1 MMSTPGN
8 FVGLEAIEKLIGN
21 RGTGLPVGASA
32 PKRKIGSSPWKSCPG
47 RGESLVKLPSRVEIA
62 RRILGEEC

>member
-8 FVGLEAIEKLIGN
+8 FVGLEAIEILIGK

-32 PKRKIGSSPWKSCPG
+32 PKRKIGSSPWKSLAP
-47 RGESLVKLPSRVEIA
+47 
-62 RRILGEEC
+62 GEESRW